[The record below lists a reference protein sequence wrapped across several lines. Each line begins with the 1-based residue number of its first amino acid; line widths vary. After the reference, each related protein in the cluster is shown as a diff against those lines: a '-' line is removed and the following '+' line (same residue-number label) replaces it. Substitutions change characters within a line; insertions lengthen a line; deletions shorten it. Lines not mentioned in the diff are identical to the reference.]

1 MGIRADNPG
10 PFTLTGTNTWIV
22 GSDPAWLVDPG
33 PALHRPCAAVIAEL
47 ERRGGLGGIALTHD
61 HSDHAGAV
69 AAVRERF
76 PDPPLAAARGDVDL
90 LLRDGSGSGRCRW

>member
-1 MGIRADNPG
+1 MRADNPG

-33 PALHRPCAAVIAEL
+33 PDLHAHAAAVIAEV

-61 HSDHAGAV
+61 HSDHSGAV
-69 AAVRERF
+69 AAVRRAVSRMRRWRRR
-76 PDPPLAAARGDVDL
+76 AATSTGCCATGA
-90 LLRDGSGSGRCRW
+90 SSGRCRR